1 MTIKEMAD
9 AYIGYPPEMDES
21 YATTGARKAYEQGAK
36 DMIDKAYDW
45 WSKVYLMGEPDC
57 YHQFKKAMEE

>member
-9 AYIGYPPEMDES
+9 AYIGYPPEMGES

-36 DMIDKAYDW
+36 DMVDKAYSW
-45 WSKVYLMGEPDC
+45 LFKNGLPELTGLMA
-57 YHQFKKAMEE
+57 FKKAMEE